1 MIPRPCASRRVARTS
16 RTPLLPRGPPCPP
29 PRRPP
34 NPSSACSPCS
44 PRSRARSASD
54 ALRERTEA
62 FAPQQRVR
70 RRELDLLWADFAN
83 HQRELRVVAKELE
96 RLGWRSIDEF
106 PWHIA
111 LQDER
116 GAVLAESA
124 LERTVF
130 VVRTPRAG

>member
-1 MIPRPCASRRVARTS
+1 MTPAPKTAEPVRRML
-16 RTPLLPRGPPCPP
+16 PLL
-29 PRRPP
+29 
-34 NPSSACSPCS
+34 ATI
-44 PRSRARSASD
+44 ATEV
-54 ALRERTEA
+54 RERIEA
-62 FAPQQRVR
+62 FEPQKRVR
-70 RRELDLLWADFAN
+70 RRELDQLWAEYAN

-130 VVRTPRAG
+130 VVRTARAG

>member
-1 MIPRPCASRRVARTS
+1 MPPAPKTAEPVLRMF
-16 RTPLLPRGPPCPP
+16 PLLAAIALEVRE
-29 PRRPP
+29 RTR
-34 NPSSACSPCS
+34 
-44 PRSRARSASD
+44 ASD
-54 ALRERTEA
+54 ALRERIEA
-62 FAPQQRVR
+62 FAPQERVR

-130 VVRTPRAG
+130 VVRTARAG